1 MNRDTC
7 ICAKGY
13 YGFNCQYFNSSKIL
27 NEMQSVQL
35 FNLVDKNSSWSLIYQ
50 ASTDGFSSS
59 IFHEKCNR
67 ILGTLV
73 VIRAGINEIFGG
85 YTEAD
90 WSGDYQYKSDPN
102 AFLFSLT
109 NSYNTSVK
117 MPVRNSQNAIFTNP
131 QYGPT
136 FGQGYDA
143 YFDSN
148 LNFFSDTLGY
158 SYQLPSF
165 LTLYNEKAQSFLAGS
180 YNIQPFDVEVYSI
193 LIDRKFI
200 VNLLL

>member
-50 ASTDGFSSS
+50 ASTDGFSSK
-59 IFHEKCNR
+59 IFHKKCNG

-73 VIRAGINEIFGG
+73 VIRAGLNEIFGG

-90 WSGDYQYKSDPN
+90 WSDNYQFKYDSN
-102 AFLFSLT
+102 AFLFSLV
-109 NSYNTSVK
+109 NSHNLIVK
-117 MPVRNSQNAIFTNP
+117 MSIINPDYAIYTADNH
-131 QYGPT
+131 GPT
-136 FGQGYDA
+136 FGNGDLTTRTVSGVNAVDCSIGY
-143 YFDSN
+143 SN
-148 LNFFSDTLGY
+148 LGST
-158 SYQLPSF
+158 YQLPSF
-165 LTLYNEKAQSFLAGS
+165 LVYGTTSAQSFLAGS
-180 YNIQPFDVEVYSI
+180 YEFFPIDIEVYM
-193 LIDRKFI
+193 RNF
-200 VNLLL
+200 